1 MTVGVPRLPFSF
13 DPLIAEAKHRARQR
27 RARIALGVLLVAGLA
42 AGLTFTF
49 RASGSAYG
57 SAGLSHDSLG
67 HPYITDAQG
76 RAIGLGTLDS
86 VAFDFLGGRSAHGVR
101 GPGHWVG
108 YDYPIRGTGTGDAGA
123 VNQNYVWWRFC
134 VMDGRVLGKFR
145 GRPDS
150 PTFSCSLGESWFDR

>member
-1 MTVGVPRLPFSF
+1 MYTHISRFPFSL
-13 DPLIAEAKHRARQR
+13 DPLIAEAKQRARR
-27 RARIALGVLLVAGLA
+27 RRLLIGLGVLLLAGLA

-49 RASGSAYG
+49 RASGSASG

-76 RAIGLGTLDS
+76 RAIGIGTHDS
-86 VAFDFLGGRSAHGVR
+86 VAFEFLGGRSAHAVR

-108 YDYPIRGTGTGDAGA
+108 YDYPIRGTGTGDAGD

-134 VMDGRVLGKFR
+134 VMDGRVMGKFR
-145 GRPDS
+145 GRPGS
-150 PTFSCSLGESWFDR
+150 PSFSCSLGESWFDR